1 MRLVDNAKLIN
12 IKSNSFDI
20 RFTIDGG
27 DMTYRV
33 IVDESNNPFF
43 GGLFT
48 KFRLPE
54 TLY

>member
-1 MRLVDNAKLIN
+1 MNVKP
-12 IKSNSFDI
+12 NSFEV

-33 IVDESNNPFF
+33 QIDESNNPFF

-48 KFRLPE
+48 RFRLPE